1 MRDYIVTFD
10 TYCNHIASNWQIGIT
25 ANNAKEA
32 REIAKDKWH
41 RSSHMFHLVAKRG
54 TADPKFVEVK
64 WFHYPV
70 KR

>member
-10 TYCNHIASNWQIGIT
+10 TYCNHIASNWEIGIT

-32 REIAKDKWH
+32 RDIAKEKWT
-41 RSSHMFHLVAKRG
+41 RKPHMFHLEVKRG
-54 TADPKFVEVK
+54 TAEPNFKEVK
-64 WFHYPV
+64 WFRYPI